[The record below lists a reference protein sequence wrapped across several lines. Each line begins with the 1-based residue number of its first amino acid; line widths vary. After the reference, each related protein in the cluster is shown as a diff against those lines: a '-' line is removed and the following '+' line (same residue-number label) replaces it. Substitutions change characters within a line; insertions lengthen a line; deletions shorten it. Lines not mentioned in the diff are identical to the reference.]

1 VLAVPTV
8 IDDNRQLA
16 LDRLPVVIWP
26 VACSHLKE
34 IAKDRWNRPPYA
46 RRFFVVKA

>member
-1 VLAVPTV
+1 MLAVPTV
-8 IDDNRQLA
+8 IDAMRQLA
-16 LDRLPVVIWP
+16 LDQAPVAIWP

-34 IAKDRWNRPPYA
+34 IAKDRWNRPPSA